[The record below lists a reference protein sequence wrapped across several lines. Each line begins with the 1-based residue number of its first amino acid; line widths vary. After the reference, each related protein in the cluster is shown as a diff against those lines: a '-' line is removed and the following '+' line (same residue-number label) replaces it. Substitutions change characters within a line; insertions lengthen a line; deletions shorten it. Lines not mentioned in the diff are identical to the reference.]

1 MKRALA
7 LAAILPLAGVATAGC
22 KDTSDFTTREGE
34 SYCGNVV
41 QGAFVR
47 VGLAPDVTM
56 RMSYDADAATTTP
69 GRVATSDGLLRDA
82 PMRPIAAMFHDPL
95 STLDFGEGRR
105 KNYLYT
111 ADSARGG
118 GTVTVVVSLMESGK
132 VEVRLLR
139 GAVGN
144 DTTTEVFGVFPL
156 ERRRGGCG
164 F

>member
-1 MKRALA
+1 MKTAWLLVVVGTSLVAL
-7 LAAILPLAGVATAGC
+7 GC
-22 KDTSDFTTREGE
+22 KDTSAYSTSAGE

-47 VGLAPDVTM
+47 TGMAPDTTL
-56 RMSYDADAATTTP
+56 RMTFDADAATTTP
-69 GRVATSDGLLRDA
+69 GVVATSDGTLRDA

-118 GTVTVVVSLMESGK
+118 GTVTVVVSLMEAGDA
-132 VEVRLLR
+132 EVRLLR
-139 GAVGN
+139 GAAGN
-144 DTTTEVFGVFPL
+144 DTTTELFAVFPVT
-156 ERRRGGCG
+156 RRRGACG